1 MVLIKNTFPPHS
13 RLPCGICNLPARG
26 PYAWLGHAWEGTC
39 NSASPF
45 PDELNKDYGEPT
57 GLCTETEPGKSGV
70 FKRTWTKAAVT
81 VDCNKFVGTID
92 MKQLPRA

>member
-1 MVLIKNTFPPHS
+1 MHVFFVYKLHSEINPP
-13 RLPCGICNLPARG
+13 PARG

-92 MKQLPRA
+92 MEQLPRA